1 MSEEVK
7 LDWSSAEVQDGT
19 LTVALEGKL
28 EKGWKNAFARTT
40 ALLNGGAWDEVK
52 LKKGKVLVGAI
63 SPGDE
68 DRVRQF
74 LEGWFCRPTATSRPP
89 MRRTTTRS
97 PIATTRARMTPTGR
111 PRTRR

>member
-1 MSEEVK
+1 MSEQVR
-7 LDWSSAEVQDGT
+7 LDWSTAEVQDGT

-52 LKKGKVLVGAI
+52 LKKGKVLVRVI

-74 LEGWFCRPTATSRPP
+74 LEGWFCRPIAMLRTP
-89 MRRTTTRS
+89 MRPTATRS
-97 PIATTRARMTPTGR
+97 PIRTTRARMTPTGR
-111 PRTRR
+111 RRIRR